1 MVDFGMTEGT
11 ILRFDLTD
19 LRLFL
24 TVVEQGSLTQGA
36 QAMNLALA
44 SVSERVSGMESALG
58 APLLERTRR
67 GVRTT
72 AAGDALI
79 RHARLILGQVE
90 QMRGELRTYATGL
103 KGRIRL
109 MSNSA
114 ALAAF
119 LPEELRLFL
128 TAYPDL
134 SVDLRE
140 RPSAEIALA
149 IAEGRAD
156 LGVVADIADLAA
168 LQIRPLAQ
176 DQLIVVASKTHRVG
190 DQKSVAFADIVSEP
204 FVGLS
209 DAALEVHL
217 GERAA
222 RLGRQI
228 NYRVQLR
235 SVENVGMLVEA
246 GVGIAILSEV
256 AAAKL
261 RSSAV
266 AIVPLSEPWAFRRLH
281 LCARDFPALPPH
293 ANLLAQQLMAT
304 GVAAARSALEQKTN
318 SLA

>member
-1 MVDFGMTEGT
+1 MLDFGMTEGS

-36 QAMNLALA
+36 RAMNLALA
-44 SVSERVSGMESALG
+44 SVSERVSGMEGALG

-72 AAGDALI
+72 PAGEALI

-90 QMRGELRTYATGL
+90 QMRGDLGAFATGL

-109 MSNSA
+109 MSNTA

-119 LPEELRLFL
+119 LPQQLRRFL

-140 RPSAEIALA
+140 RPSVEIALA

-156 LGVVADIADLAA
+156 RGVVADIADLAA
-168 LQIRPLAQ
+168 LQTRPLAQ
-176 DQLIVVASKTHRVG
+176 DQLVVVASRTHRIG
-190 DQKSVAFADIVSEP
+190 DQKSVAFADIVNEP
-204 FVGLS
+204 FVGLA
-209 DAALEVHL
+209 DAALEIHL

-235 SVENVGMLVEA
+235 SVESVGMLVEA

-261 RSSAV
+261 RSPGV

-281 LCARDFPALPPH
+281 LCARDFSALTLH
-293 ANLLAQQLMAT
+293 ANLLAQQLMET
-304 GVAAARSALEQKTN
+304 GAAGA
-318 SLA
+318 

>member
-1 MVDFGMTEGT
+1 MLDFGMAEGT

-24 TVVEQGSLTQGA
+24 TVVEHGSLTQGA
-36 QAMNLALA
+36 QAVNLSLA

-58 APLLERTRR
+58 APLLERNRR

-72 AAGDALI
+72 AAGDALV

-90 QMRGELRTYATGL
+90 QMRGDLRTYSTGL

-109 MSNSA
+109 LSNTA

-119 LPEELRLFL
+119 LPSQLCRFL
-128 TAYPDL
+128 IAYPDL
-134 SVDLRE
+134 SIELRE

-156 LGVVADIADLAA
+156 LGIVADIADLSA
-168 LQIRPLAQ
+168 LQTRLFAQ
-176 DQLIVVASKTHRVG
+176 DQLVVVASEMHRIS
-190 DQKSVAFADIVSEP
+190 DQKAVAFADIVSEP

-209 DAALEVHL
+209 DAALEIHL
-217 GERAA
+217 GERAS
-222 RLGRQI
+222 RLGRQL

-235 SVENVGMLVEA
+235 NIENVGMLVEA

-256 AAAKL
+256 SAAKL
-261 RSSAV
+261 RTPGL
-266 AIVPLSEPWAFRRLH
+266 AIVPLSEPWAFRQLY
-281 LCARDFPALPPH
+281 LCARNFSALSPH
-293 ANLLAQQLMAT
+293 ANLLAQQFMET
-304 GVAAARSALEQKTN
+304 ESTVA
-318 SLA
+318 

>member
-1 MVDFGMTEGT
+1 MLDFGMTEGT

-24 TVVEQGSLTQGA
+24 TVVEQGSLTHGA
-36 QAMNLALA
+36 RAMNLALA
-44 SVSERVSGMESALG
+44 SVSERVSGMESALS

-67 GVRTT
+67 GVRPT

-90 QMRGELRTYATGL
+90 QMRGELGAFGVGL

-109 MSNSA
+109 MSNTA
-114 ALAAF
+114 ALAAL
-119 LPEELRLFL
+119 LPEQLRRFL
-128 TAYPDL
+128 IAYPDL

-168 LQIRPLAQ
+168 LQTRLLAH
-176 DQLIVVASKTHRVG
+176 DQLIVVASKTHRIG
-190 DQKSVAFADIVSEP
+190 DQTAVAFADIVSEP

-209 DAALEVHL
+209 DAALEIDL

-228 NYRVQLR
+228 NYRVRVR
-235 SVENVGMLVEA
+235 SVEDVGMLVEA

-256 AAAKL
+256 SAAKL
-261 RSSAV
+261 RSPGV

-281 LCARDFPALPPH
+281 LCARDFSALAPQ
-293 ANLLAQQLMAT
+293 ANLLAQQLIET
-304 GVAAARSALEQKTN
+304 GAAADCHSGHSAAE
-318 SLA
+318 

>member
-1 MVDFGMTEGT
+1 MLGFGMAEGT

-24 TVVEQGSLTQGA
+24 TVVERGSLTHGA

-44 SVSERVSGMESALG
+44 SVSERVAGMESALG
-58 APLLERTRR
+58 APLLERNRR
-67 GVRTT
+67 GVRPT
-72 AAGDALI
+72 AAGDALV

-109 MSNSA
+109 LSNTA

-119 LPEELRLFL
+119 LPQHLRRFL

-134 SVDLRE
+134 SIDLRE
-140 RPSAEIALA
+140 RPSAEIVLA

-156 LGVVADIADLAA
+156 LGVVADTADLAA
-168 LQIRPLAQ
+168 LQTHLFAE
-176 DQLIVVASKTHRVG
+176 DQLVVVASGAHRIG
-190 DQKSVAFADIVSEP
+190 GQTSVAFSDIVGEP

-209 DAALEVHL
+209 DAALEIYL

-246 GVGIAILSEV
+246 GVGVAILSEV
-256 AAAKL
+256 SAARL
-261 RSSAV
+261 RSLHL
-266 AIVPLSEPWAFRRLH
+266 AIAPLSEPWAFRQLH
-281 LCARDFPALPPH
+281 LCAKDFSALAPQ
-293 ANLLAQQLMAT
+293 AKLLARQLMETGIAT
-304 GVAAARSALEQKTN
+304 A
-318 SLA
+318 